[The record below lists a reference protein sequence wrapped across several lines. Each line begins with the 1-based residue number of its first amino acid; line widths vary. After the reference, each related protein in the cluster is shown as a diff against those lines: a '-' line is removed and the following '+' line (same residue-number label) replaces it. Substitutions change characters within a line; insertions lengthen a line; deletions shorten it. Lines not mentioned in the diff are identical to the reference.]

1 MKVFIGY
8 DSREDVAYQV
18 CKYSLIKHQSKVE
31 VIPLIQSDLRSSG
44 CYYRPFDEPSSTE
57 FSYTRFLTPYLS
69 NYSGWS
75 VFCDCDFLWLSDI
88 EELFKF
94 RDDKYA
100 VLVVKHEYNPIN
112 KIKMDGQL
120 QVNYPRKNWS
130 SLILW
135 NCNHPS
141 NKNLNVETV
150 NKLSPQE
157 LHRFTWLKDDEIGEL
172 PLEWNWLV
180 GWYKEGNPKALHYTE
195 GGPWFENYRDC
206 EYSEIWK
213 KYFGEMSNV

>member
-1 MKVFIGY
+1 MYDIKYFHDQSGEELIFTEENPLQIMGFEYRESEKITKEMYEDGLRVFM
-8 DSREDVAYQV
+8 EDVLE
-18 CKYSLIKHQSKVE
+18 C
-31 VIPLIQSDLRSSG
+31 
-44 CYYRPFDEPSSTE
+44 
-57 FSYTRFLTPYLS
+57 
-69 NYSGWS
+69 
-75 VFCDCDFLWLSDI
+75 
-88 EELFKF
+88 
-94 RDDKYA
+94 RD
-100 VLVVKHEYNPIN
+100 
-112 KIKMDGQL
+112 MDGQL

>member
-1 MKVFIGY
+1 
-8 DSREDVAYQV
+8 
-18 CKYSLIKHQSKVE
+18 
-31 VIPLIQSDLRSSG
+31 
-44 CYYRPFDEPSSTE
+44 
-57 FSYTRFLTPYLS
+57 
-69 NYSGWS
+69 
-75 VFCDCDFLWLSDI
+75 
-88 EELFKF
+88 
-94 RDDKYA
+94 
-100 VLVVKHEYNPIN
+100 
-112 KIKMDGQL
+112 MDGQL